1 MTAPANRYVHPR
13 AGRFGRMV
21 ASVLDCA
28 TLARV
33 RHAVMRRLPFVQ
45 MASDVRDVVYL
56 TWLVDAAAARA
67 LLPAGVTL
75 RERDGLTPFTILS
88 YRHGHFGPA
97 FFGPLRRL
105 FPSPLQSNWRLYL
118 EGEGAATVWFVKNIM
133 DSLAYAAG
141 TRLFSDIM
149 QTHLAERFVCER
161 RGDAVDVAIGAGQG
175 SAADFFCS
183 AATGGERR
191 LPPRFGALFDN
202 WHQAVAALALQE
214 RAIGWSERFHRLVSA
229 EIALPVD
236 VDSVLPLRVAPG
248 AWHCP
253 LLDQLGPVGEPF
265 GFLVPAVPFRV
276 LSERLL

>member
-13 AGRFGRMV
+13 AGRFGTMV

-56 TWLVDAAAARA
+56 TWLVDAVAARA
-67 LLPAGVTL
+67 LLPTGVTL

-202 WHQAVAALALQE
+202 WHQAAAALALQE

-248 AWHCP
+248 AWRCP
-253 LLDQLGPVGEPF
+253 LLDQLRPVGEPF
-265 GFLVPAVPFRV
+265 GFLVPSVPFRV